1 MICAYSLQHLAIPTL
16 GKKVYNGRS
25 ASERVNKRLM
35 VDYQIEHCR
44 VRSNKHWIWRGHFA
58 AISIHLDAWVD
69 FSRKHGFD
77 IWKEFLPSLNMAS

>member
-1 MICAYSLQHLAIPTL
+1 
-16 GKKVYNGRS
+16 
-25 ASERVNKRLM
+25 M